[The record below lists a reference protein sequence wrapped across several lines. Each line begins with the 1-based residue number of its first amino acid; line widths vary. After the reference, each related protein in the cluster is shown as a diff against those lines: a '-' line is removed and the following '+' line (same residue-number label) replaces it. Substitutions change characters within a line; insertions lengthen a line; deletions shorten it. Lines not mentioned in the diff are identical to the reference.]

1 MTTVSSS
8 PWSPPKLGAAARRRH
23 AVASFAVSAMLLTGS
38 FLVGCANGRSED
50 VAQPVPDAAAAD
62 RLAIRAGEL
71 LTSDPQE
78 AERLLTEALRID
90 LYCGPAYNNLGS
102 LMMRGRPPSNQPD
115 LFAAAENFQAAC
127 RLMPGRAAPRL
138 NLGLVMER
146 AGRLDDAL
154 SAYQSAVDCAPGDL
168 PSVQALTSLELR
180 TARTSELTRNRLSLI
195 SLQGTDVQWRA
206 WAKDQLL
213 RSGGR

>member
-1 MTTVSSS
+1 
-8 PWSPPKLGAAARRRH
+8 
-23 AVASFAVSAMLLTGS
+23 
-38 FLVGCANGRSED
+38 
-50 VAQPVPDAAAAD
+50 
-62 RLAIRAGEL
+62 
-71 LTSDPQE
+71 
-78 AERLLTEALRID
+78 
-90 LYCGPAYNNLGS
+90 
-102 LMMRGRPPSNQPD
+102 MMRGRPPSNQPD

-154 SAYQSAVDCAPGDL
+154 SAYQSAVDCGPGDL

-180 TARTSELTRNRLSLI
+180 IARTSEATRNRLSLI
-195 SLQGTDVQWRA
+195 AVQGTDAQWRA